1 MSKIQSIKAS
11 EILDSRGNPTI
22 AAEAVLADG
31 TIGSAAV
38 PSGASTGKYEAME
51 LRDGDKS
58 RYNGLGVLK
67 AINNV
72 NKEIAAALNGMAA
85 SEQEAIDN
93 TMIKLDG
100 TPDKSRLGA
109 NAILGASLAI
119 AHAAANEARQTALP
133 LSE

>member
-1 MSKIQSIKAS
+1 MSKIKSIKAS

-22 AAEAVLADG
+22 AATIVLDSG
-31 TIGSAAV
+31 TVGSAAV
-38 PSGASTGKYEAME
+38 PAGASTGKYEAVE

-72 NKEIAAALNGMAA
+72 NNDIAAAINGLAA
-85 SEQEAIDN
+85 GKQEAIDN

-100 TPDKSRLGA
+100 TPDKSHLGA
-109 NAILGASLAI
+109 NAILGASL
-119 AHAAANEARQTALP
+119 
-133 LSE
+133 